1 MQYIPAKAANCPSA
15 LRMKPDIVRR
25 IAEVF
30 GSFSVLMARK
40 SASTLP
46 EEEFDAVAEPRASSR
61 SFDESPLDARMLD
74 LDRDD
79 DGESPF
85 LRGQKRVPVRRGA
98 LPRKTADR
106 VKLLMLVLLV
116 LGAVGL
122 VAVTLYRYGTQSW
135 RFRVDS
141 SDNIDIRGNHNVSRA
156 QILDALGGDIDRNI
170 FFVSLAEQKKQLEDI
185 SWVESASV
193 MRLLPDQL
201 RIELHER
208 TPVAFVEVNERVALI
223 DAHGVIMDMPPGG
236 QSAFS
241 FPVIVGMHDSEPLST
256 RAPRMKVY
264 AELAKQLDSG
274 GAHYSRDLSE
284 VDVSDPDDVKATVSD
299 PKGAVLVHLRA
310 PNFLAPYQVY
320 MAHVQEWRSQY
331 SPLDSI
337 DLRFEGQVIVNPD
350 SSAAHAKVAGP
361 APEMTAQS
369 RPPDDPVAPAKT
381 SPHAKKARK
390 H

>member
-1 MQYIPAKAANCPSA
+1 MQYIHRKAAKCISA
-15 LRMKPDIVRR
+15 LPTKPDIVRR
-25 IAEVF
+25 IADVF
-30 GSFSVLMARK
+30 GSFSVFMARK

-74 LDRDD
+74 LDEE
-79 DGESPF
+79 GESPF

-98 LPRKTADR
+98 LPRKAADR

-116 LGAVGL
+116 LGAIGL

-135 RFRVDS
+135 RFRLDS
-141 SDNIDIRGNHNVSRA
+141 SDNIDVRGNHNVSRT

-170 FFVSLAEQKKQLEDI
+170 FFVSIAEQKKQLEDI

-193 MRLLPDQL
+193 MRLLPNRL

-208 TPVAFVEVNERVALI
+208 TPVAFVEINGRVALI

-241 FPVIVGMHDSEPLST
+241 FPVILGMNDSEPLST
-256 RAPRMKVY
+256 RAPRMKIY
-264 AELAKQLDSG
+264 SELVKQLDSS

-284 VDVSDPDDVKATVSD
+284 VDVSDPDDVKVTVSD
-299 PKGAVLVHLRA
+299 PKGAVLVHLRS
-310 PNFLAPYQVY
+310 PNFLTPFQLY

-331 SPLDSI
+331 SPLDSL
-337 DLRFEGQVIVNPD
+337 DLRFEGQAIVNPD
-350 SSAAHAKVAGP
+350 SSAAHAKGTASMP
-361 APEMTAQS
+361 DNTAQNTS
-369 RPPDDPVAPAKT
+369 PADPVSLAKK
-381 SPHAKKARK
+381 SPSAKKAKK